1 MTSDDEWTTTP
12 ATIKTINNS
21 IPSSGATATPSSPR
35 RLFNL
40 KLVNSYGNANMEP
53 LVNEASDTIRLGGGG
68 ASSAAKSYIAL
79 DWHPRARP
87 LFYNDKAAEE
97 VSQDDA
103 SFHPGK
109 TTTATAAAVKK
120 QTLGLT
126 ECLKLYTS
134 QVQYRST
141 VPALGEPV
149 LPDPNFFHLSQIRI
163 KEFKYFKFLTR
174 KIVFQALGNMIRVV
188 HPGSGS

>member
-21 IPSSGATATPSSPR
+21 IPNSGATTATTAPR

-53 LVNEASDTIRLGGGG
+53 LVSEASDTIRLGGG

-109 TTTATAAAVKK
+109 ATTATAAAVKK

-134 QVQYRST
+134 QVQ
-141 VPALGEPV
+141 
-149 LPDPNFFHLSQIRI
+149 
-163 KEFKYFKFLTR
+163 
-174 KIVFQALGNMIRVV
+174 
-188 HPGSGS
+188 

>member
-12 ATIKTINNS
+12 TTIKTINNS
-21 IPSSGATATPSSPR
+21 LPSSGTTTATSPR

-53 LVNEASDTIRLGGGG
+53 LVSEASDTIRLGGG

-109 TTTATAAAVKK
+109 ATTAAAAAVKK

-134 QVQYRST
+134 QV
-141 VPALGEPV
+141 VPVPYGTSLVEPV
-149 LPDPNFFHLSQIRI
+149 LRIRSFSIPDPHQRI
-163 KEFKYFKFLTR
+163 FKYFDPKNCLSSR
-174 KIVFQALGNMIRVV
+174 K
-188 HPGSGS
+188 

>member
-1 MTSDDEWTTTP
+1 MMKEKFFIVILGLQGHKRMGKTCAPKMLCFLRHPIMYSSSLVQDDDMTSDDEWTTTP

-21 IPSSGATATPSSPR
+21 IPSSGTTTTTPSSPR

-53 LVNEASDTIRLGGGG
+53 LVSEASDTIRLGGGG

-109 TTTATAAAVKK
+109 ATTATATAVKK

-134 QVQYRST
+134 QVQ
-141 VPALGEPV
+141 
-149 LPDPNFFHLSQIRI
+149 
-163 KEFKYFKFLTR
+163 
-174 KIVFQALGNMIRVV
+174 
-188 HPGSGS
+188 

>member
-1 MTSDDEWTTTP
+1 VS
-12 ATIKTINNS
+12 
-21 IPSSGATATPSSPR
+21 
-35 RLFNL
+35 
-40 KLVNSYGNANMEP
+40 
-53 LVNEASDTIRLGGGG
+53 EASDTIRLGGG

-87 LFYNDKAAEE
+87 IFYNDKAAEE

-109 TTTATAAAVKK
+109 ATTATATAVKK

-134 QVQYRST
+134 QVQYRSRYR

-149 LPDPNFFHLSQIRI
+149 LPDPNFFHHGSLSMN
-163 KEFKYFKFLTR
+163 F
-174 KIVFQALGNMIRVV
+174 
-188 HPGSGS
+188 

>member
-1 MTSDDEWTTTP
+1 MIMYSSSLVQDDDMTSDDEWTTTP

-21 IPSSGATATPSSPR
+21 IPSSGTTTATAPR

-53 LVNEASDTIRLGGGG
+53 LVSEASDTIRLGGGG

-109 TTTATAAAVKK
+109 ATTATAAAVKK

-134 QVQYRST
+134 QV
-141 VPALGEPV
+141 
-149 LPDPNFFHLSQIRI
+149 
-163 KEFKYFKFLTR
+163 
-174 KIVFQALGNMIRVV
+174 
-188 HPGSGS
+188 